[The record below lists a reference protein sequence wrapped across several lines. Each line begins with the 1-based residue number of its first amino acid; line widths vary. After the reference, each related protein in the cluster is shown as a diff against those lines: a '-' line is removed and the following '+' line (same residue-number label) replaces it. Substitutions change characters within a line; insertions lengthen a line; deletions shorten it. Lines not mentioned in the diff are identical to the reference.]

1 MTDELEDFVARAV
14 RGDKSSLG
22 HVCSAV
28 QGSVYRLALRM
39 LGTVQDAEDSTQEIL
54 VLVVTHLAQ
63 FDGRSRFS
71 TWVYAIASRHLL
83 RARRSRLE
91 ERAVPIGDVAAAVEM
106 GLSGSEA
113 SSLPEG
119 DVRLL
124 ARDVRRT
131 CTQAMLLALTRE
143 ERLAVILADVLGAT
157 DQVGAA
163 ICDVS
168 ADTFRK
174 RLSRGRATL
183 RPVLEEQCGLSDAK
197 NPCRCERQAAVKQR
211 VGMKLPVY
219 TDPEDEAQLARARD
233 QLGALT
239 RLGPVFAI
247 EPPPA
252 PRRELWQELASRVPD
267 LLE

>member
-1 MTDELEDFVARAV
+1 MTDELEDFVSRAV
-14 RGDKSSLG
+14 QGDKVALG
-22 HVCSAV
+22 RVCSSV

-63 FDGRSRFS
+63 FDGRSRFT
-71 TWVYAIASRHLL
+71 TWVYTIASRHLL

-91 ERAVPIGDVAAAVEM
+91 ERAVPISDVAGAVEM
-106 GLSGSEA
+106 GLAASEA

-124 ARDVRRT
+124 ARDVHRT

-143 ERLAVILADVLGAT
+143 ERLAVLLADVLGAT
-157 DQVGAA
+157 DQLGAA
-163 ICDVS
+163 ICEVS

-183 RPVLEEQCGLSDAK
+183 RPLLEEQCGLSNAK
-197 NPCRCERQAAVKQR
+197 NPCSCARQAAVKQR
-211 VGMKLPVY
+211 AGMKLPVY
-219 TDPEDEAQLARARD
+219 SDPEETAQLARARD
-233 QLGALT
+233 QLGALS

-247 EPPPA
+247 EPPPDA
-252 PRRELWQELASRVPD
+252 RRELWRELVNRVPD
-267 LLE
+267 LLA